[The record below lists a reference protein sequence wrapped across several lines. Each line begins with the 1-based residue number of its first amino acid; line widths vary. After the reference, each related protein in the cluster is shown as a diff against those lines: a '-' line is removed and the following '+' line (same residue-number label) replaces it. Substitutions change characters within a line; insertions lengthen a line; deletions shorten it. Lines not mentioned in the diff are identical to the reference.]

1 MSYFKTKHT
10 DYKRSFFALP
20 AVVIFV
26 FTLAG
31 CQTTA
36 ERGPE
41 NVSHTFVGTDV
52 AKAKGAILAHM
63 QSKGYSLESSS
74 DVGMV
79 LDDPTAGPV
88 TVAELMETCT
98 SCSPARW
105 QAAFTFA
112 QLGRD
117 TLVSVRPQQLLNRGT
132 PMQRVTPHFYRPT
145 TATQLATDLQIA
157 AKLASR

>member
-1 MSYFKTKHT
+1 MIHLKKWN
-10 DYKRSFFALP
+10 KRNLFALS
-20 AVVIFV
+20 AVVV
-26 FTLAG
+26 FAVTLAG

-41 NVSHTFVGTDV
+41 NVSHTFAGADV

-88 TVAELMETCT
+88 TVAQLMETCN
-98 SCSPARW
+98 SCPAARW

-132 PMQRVTPHFYRPT
+132 PIQRVIPHFYSPT
-145 TATQLATDLQIA
+145 TAAQLAIDLKTA
-157 AKLASR
+157 SKLVSR